1 MTFLR
6 ILRFPNLLIVVFTQY
21 LLQYAVLVPNFA
33 AAGITPLLDHLHFAL
48 FVLSTLII
56 AAGGYLINDIVDLK
70 IDQINK
76 PEKMWI
82 GNYCSLAQAWQLYLG
97 ISGLGLFLSLYL
109 ALHVGNL
116 SLLLIYPLAVLLLYS
131 YSSYL
136 KKTALWGNLVV
147 ATFCAF
153 VPMIV
158 LFAERMGYLDLQFA
172 APIRANYC
180 WNLFI
185 AYGVF
190 AFCSTLFREIIKD
203 LEDIKGDAAQGCRT
217 LPIVAGVPIAKAVAG
232 AVGFLLL
239 SLLAVVAY
247 FHWQQK
253 QYLLLGFN
261 LLVIV
266 LPLTWSLLHLTKSGL
281 DKAAYHRLSTLAKLI
296 MLLGLIY
303 LIIGL
308 L

>member
-1 MTFLR
+1 MR

-21 LLQYAVLVPNFA
+21 LLQYAVLIPNFSA
-33 AAGITPLLDHLHFAL
+33 VGITPLLDHLHFAL

-82 GNYCSLAQAWQLYLG
+82 GKYCSLAQAWQLYLG
-97 ISGLGLFLSLYL
+97 LSGLGLLLSLYL

-116 SLLLIYPLAVLLLYS
+116 SLLLIYPVAVLLLYS
-131 YSSYL
+131 YSMYL
-136 KKTALWGNLVV
+136 KKTALWGNLIV
-147 ATFCAF
+147 AIFCAF

-158 LFAERMGYLDLQFA
+158 LFAERSAYQELQLA
-172 APIRANYC
+172 APIRASYC
-180 WNLFI
+180 WTLFG

-203 LEDIKGDAAQGCRT
+203 LEDIKGDAAQGCKT
-217 LPIVAGVPIAKAVAG
+217 LPIVAGVSIAKTVAG
-232 AVGFLLL
+232 TIGFLLL
-239 SLLAVVAY
+239 TLLVVVAY

-253 QYLLLGFN
+253 QYLQLGFN
-261 LLVIV
+261 LLAIV
-266 LPLTWSLLHLTKSGL
+266 LPLTGSLWKLTKSDL
-281 DKAAYHRLSTLAKLI
+281 DKAAYHQLSTLAKLI
-296 MLLGLIY
+296 MLFGLIY